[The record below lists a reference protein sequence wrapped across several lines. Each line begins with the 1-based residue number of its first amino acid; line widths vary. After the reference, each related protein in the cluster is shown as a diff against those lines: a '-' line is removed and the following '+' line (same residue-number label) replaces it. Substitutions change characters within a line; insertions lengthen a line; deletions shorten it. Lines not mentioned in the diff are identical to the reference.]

1 MLSRAKP
8 SQAMRQ
14 PYLCTWRCGLF
25 QRWLFQHDVI
35 LSSPLRCRDQCW
47 VFSASL
53 LPLLVGLVTSPPC
66 TRPRS
71 SNLRQPC
78 RMGEGA
84 RQSRTNCRMYICGSF
99 AFPRASG
106 RTSPRSHPVL
116 LKSQV
121 QSASS
126 TEQVIK
132 DWGRL
137 PWRVLVM
144 QFRK

>member
-8 SQAMRQ
+8 SQAM
-14 PYLCTWRCGLF
+14 RCGLF

-84 RQSRTNCRMYICGSF
+84 RQSRTNC
-99 AFPRASG
+99 
-106 RTSPRSHPVL
+106 L
-116 LKSQV
+116 